1 MPYIGKQPV
10 VGNFVKLDAITT
22 SATDTFPLTN
32 GGAAYTP
39 QSVNQMIVSLNGVI
53 QAPTDAF
60 TLSGSNIVFA
70 SALTGSDVIDFIL
83 VFGDAL
89 DIGVPS
95 DDTVS
100 AIKIKTNAITEAKI
114 NDGAV
119 TETKLGSGSVTA
131 DKIGSGAVTSA
142 KLGPAAVTAP
152 TIAPG
157 TITTT
162 QISPSVTLGVPVV
175 SSDPPGPSLSEG
187 DLWFN
192 TTVNKLKVW
201 ATLPASLST
210 GATYPT
216 PGYVRY
222 TVGTGT
228 NANTVGGINDN
239 GGTPV
244 STNVVVSYN
253 GTSWSPEAN
262 LPYSG
267 YGVFLSANAPGD
279 DWIVAA
285 GRSYPP
291 GTVYNNANSY
301 DGTTF
306 SGIPSLSSARYI
318 GLAGGPSSA
327 MSVIGG
333 DPGAGN
339 REDYNGTSWAS
350 GTMLPASNH
359 VENGMNLVGPASD
372 LTVAGGRDGPSPY
385 PAQGYNWDGTSWT
398 TFPKPP
404 SVPPGWNGNDTNF
417 GSSSSNLYNGLG
429 EYSGG
434 KRSSID
440 FWNGTSW
447 TSGVMTYPSSM
458 SWSGSSTGGNSA
470 GSGSGIIVDGV
481 NAGGTR
487 LNTVQEYSWGLG
499 VININ

>member
-70 SALTGSDVIDFIL
+70 STLSASDVIDFIL
-83 VFGDAL
+83 VFGDTL
-89 DIGVPS
+89 DIGTPS

-100 AIKIKTNAITEAKI
+100 AIKIKTNAVTEAKI
-114 NDGAV
+114 NTGAV
-119 TETKLGSGSVTA
+119 TETKLGTGSVTA
-131 DKIGSGAVTSA
+131 DKIGSGAVTTA

-162 QISPSVTLGVPVV
+162 QISPAVKLGVPAVA
-175 SSDPPGPSLSEG
+175 SDPPTPSLSIG

-192 TTVNKLKVW
+192 TSANKLRAW
-201 ATLPASLST
+201 GSLSATLSA
-210 GATYPT
+210 GAAFPT

-222 TVGTGT
+222 TVGPQT
-228 NANTVGGINDN
+228 NANAVGGINGPTN
-239 GGTPV
+239 AT
-244 STNVVVSYN
+244 STAMYSYDGSAWN
-253 GTSWSPEAN
+253 AETAM
-262 LPYSG
+262 PYPA

-285 GRSYPP
+285 GRSYPT
-291 GTVYNNANSY
+291 GTVYSNGYSY
-301 DGTTF
+301 DGSTF

-318 GLAGGPSSA
+318 GLAGGPSTA
-327 MSVIGG
+327 MTVAGG

-350 GTMLPASNH
+350 GTMLPVSNH

-372 LTVAGGRDGPSPY
+372 LTVAGGRDGTSPF
-385 PAQGYNWDGTSWT
+385 PGQGYNWDGTTWT
-398 TFPKPP
+398 TFPKAP
-404 SVPPGWNGNDTNF
+404 SNPGSNWAGNNINF
-417 GSSSSNLYNGLG
+417 GSSSSNLYSGLG
-429 EYSGG
+429 EYTGG
-434 KRSSID
+434 KVSAID
-440 FWNGTSW
+440 LWDGTSW
-447 TSGVMTYPSSM
+447 TSSVMTYPSAIAWAGASTAGN
-458 SWSGSSTGGNSA
+458 SGSS
-470 GSGSGIIVDGV
+470 GSGVIV
-481 NAGGTR
+481 GGSDTVPNQ

>member
-83 VFGDAL
+83 VFGDTL

-119 TETKLGSGSVTA
+119 TETK
-131 DKIGSGAVTSA
+131 IGSGAVTTA
-142 KLGPAAVTAP
+142 KLGPAAVTAS

-175 SSDPPGPSLSEG
+175 ASDPPAPSLSEG

-192 TTVNKLKVW
+192 TTDNKLRVW
-201 ATLPASLST
+201 AELAASLSA

-222 TVGTGT
+222 TVGPST

-239 GGTPV
+239 SGSPA

-262 LPYSG
+262 LPYSA

-285 GRSYPP
+285 GRNVPP
-291 GTVYNNANSY
+291 GTVYSNANSY

-306 SGIPSLSSARYI
+306 SGIPSLSTARYI

-404 SVPPGWNGNDTNF
+404 SIPPGWNGNDTNF

-434 KRSSID
+434 KRNTID
-440 FWNGTSW
+440 LWNGTSW
-447 TSGVMTYPSSM
+447 TSSVMTYPASM
-458 SWSGSSTGGNSA
+458 SWIGSSTSGNSA
-470 GSGSGIIVDGV
+470 GSGSGIIVNGDAYPG
-481 NAGGTR
+481 NR

-499 VININ
+499 IININ